1 MEGTDVADAEG
12 GTYQNENGAR
22 EYAVSLKL
30 TKEGKKK
37 FAEAT
42 EANVGKQIAIV
53 YDNAVLS
60 APTVQEAITGGQA
73 EINGMDGVEEAQN
86 LASYIRI
93 GSLSLELEELRSSV
107 VAAAAGRRSDHYK
120 CSCRSNRSC
129 DRDPVYDLCIQNPRS
144 GGSNRFDPL
153 YCDRADH
160 SECF

>member
-1 MEGTDVADAEG
+1 MDLIVGLPGEDLKKVQYTLDEIKRMAPDSITVHSLAVKRAARPVSYTHLDVYKRQVADAEG

-60 APTVQEAITGGQA
+60 APTVP
-73 EINGMDGVEEAQN
+73 V
-86 LASYIRI
+86 SYTHL
-93 GSLSLELEELRSSV
+93 GC
-107 VAAAAGRRSDHYK
+107 RRNSGK
-120 CSCRSNRSC
+120 K
-129 DRDPVYDLCIQNPRS
+129 RD
-144 GGSNRFDPL
+144 
-153 YCDRADH
+153 
-160 SECF
+160 

>member
-12 GTYQNENGAR
+12 GTYQNENEAR

-73 EINGMDGVEEAQN
+73 EINGMGG
-86 LASYIRI
+86 RCR
-93 GSLSLELEELRSSV
+93 GSAE
-107 VAAAAGRRSDHYK
+107 
-120 CSCRSNRSC
+120 SCILY
-129 DRDPVYDLCIQNPRS
+129 PY
-144 GGSNRFDPL
+144 RFFEPGT
-153 YCDRADH
+153 
-160 SECF
+160 